1 MTETTCV
8 TFSLIQPL
16 TQAALTSAAAVILAQ
31 STAAQPT
38 REAIATDQRIA
49 KSHDVRPVTQ
59 GTTERLLLKLSH
71 DRVLERVFDPR
82 RGLFLRVGLP
92 TEGASFGAGPAW
104 RVSNY
109 NRSYT
114 LTASTAASV
123 AREWIGELAL
133 QVPDLLPS
141 VADDRFFASL
151 SLAGSGRISNEFWG
165 LGLSSVDA
173 DRTVFRLSQTTG
185 AGRVG
190 VRLMPWLNVGTAA
203 AWLTPNV
210 RSSHND
216 RIPSIQEV
224 FDESTA
230 PGLTEQPTFFRTEV
244 SLDLDYRDSI
254 PPTRTAVRLD
264 QVPLAGPS
272 RGGRY
277 QVTLAS
283 YRDRDLARYSFRRTT
298 IDLQEHV
305 PLLHGYRV
313 VSLRALA
320 VLNDAPEGQVVP
332 FYLSPKL
339 GGLNVG
345 RGFQTFRFRDQ
356 NLLAL
361 QAEYRYQINP
371 LVSGGVFVDAGQVAS
386 SARAL
391 AWSRFKTT
399 YGTGLRLGAR
409 GAAALRLDVA
419 FAGRRP
425 KVILGLGHAF

>member
-16 TQAALTSAAAVILAQ
+16 TRAALTSAAALILAQ

-38 REAIATDQRIA
+38 REAIATEQRVA
-49 KSHDVRPVTQ
+49 KSLDVRPVAQ

-71 DRVLERVFDPR
+71 DRVLERVFDSR

-109 NRSYT
+109 SRSYT

-133 QVPDLLPS
+133 QVPYLLPS
-141 VADDRFFASL
+141 LADDRLFASL
-151 SLAGSGRISNEFWG
+151 SVSRSGRISNEFWG
-165 LGLSSVDA
+165 LGLSSADT
-173 DRTVFRLSQTTG
+173 DRTVFRLSQT
-185 AGRVG
+185 AGVGTVG
-190 VRLMPWLNVGTAA
+190 VRLMPWLRVGTAA
-203 AWLTPNV
+203 AWLTPSI
-210 RSSHND
+210 RSAD
-216 RIPSIQEV
+216 GRIPSIQEV
-224 FDESTA
+224 FDQSTA

-244 SLDLDYRDSI
+244 SVDLDYRDSI

-277 QVTLAS
+277 QMTLAS

-305 PLLHGYRV
+305 PLLHGHRV

-332 FYLSPKL
+332 FYLSPTL

-419 FAGRRP
+419 FGGQRP

>member
-1 MTETTCV
+1 
-8 TFSLIQPL
+8 
-16 TQAALTSAAAVILAQ
+16 
-31 STAAQPT
+31 
-38 REAIATDQRIA
+38 
-49 KSHDVRPVTQ
+49 
-59 GTTERLLLKLSH
+59 LS
-71 DRVLERVFDPR
+71 
-82 RGLFLRVGLP
+82 
-92 TEGASFGAGPAW
+92 
-104 RVSNY
+104 VS
-109 NRSYT
+109 R
-114 LTASTAASV
+114 
-123 AREWIGELAL
+123 
-133 QVPDLLPS
+133 
-141 VADDRFFASL
+141 
-151 SLAGSGRISNEFWG
+151 SGRISNEFWG
-165 LGLSSVDA
+165 LGLSSADT
-173 DRTVFRLSQTTG
+173 DRTVFRLSQT
-185 AGRVG
+185 AGVGTVG
-190 VRLMPWLNVGTAA
+190 VRLMPWLRVGTAA
-203 AWLTPNV
+203 AWLTPSI
-210 RSSHND
+210 RSAD
-216 RIPSIQEV
+216 GRIPSIQEV
-224 FDESTA
+224 FDQSTA

-244 SLDLDYRDSI
+244 SVDLDYRDSI

-277 QVTLAS
+277 QVTLTS

-305 PLLHGYRV
+305 PLLHGHRV

-332 FYLSPKL
+332 FYLSPTL

-419 FAGRRP
+419 FGGQRP